1 MSSKSLAKEKFEYL
15 CPILTKW
22 ADISTSERR
31 LFIVHLPTRDV
42 GKNCFGVLT
51 TDFNKELQPFKS
63 YENQILQFFQQFFGV
78 YDQNSYSTLSNKTCI
93 CSINTRPKDT
103 SEENQLK
110 KLHTVYPRLRE

>member
-1 MSSKSLAKEKFEYL
+1 VSSKSLAKEKFEYL
-15 CPILTKW
+15 RYILTRW
-22 ADISTSERR
+22 ADIFIGDRG
-31 LFIVHLPTRDV
+31 LIIVHFSTRDV
-42 GKNCFGVLT
+42 VKNFLEVFT

-110 KLHTVYPRLRE
+110 KLDAVYPRLRE